1 MMRTLEGPAMAAD
14 PAKLLEQLPLF
25 YDFSHEEIKKI
36 AAIAEEVRF
45 APRQIVYLAGDRA
58 DRVYLVI
65 SGLVRMAARDDDQ
78 TTPDDVIVR
87 SRGLF
92 GEDCAFDGSQRSLS
106 AMAIM
111 RTHCL
116 ALSREGLARLEEQQP
131 RIALKLTKKLAR
143 TTSMRLQQAAARI
156 PSGAFAEI
164 APLEPDGN
172 PPALV
177 NRTIGRIERA
187 LAVLVTV
194 RKPRAV

>member
-1 MMRTLEGPAMAAD
+1 MTRTTEGSELTVD
-14 PAKLLEQLPLF
+14 SAKLLEQLPLF

-45 APRQIVYLAGDRA
+45 APRQIIYRAGERA

-65 SGLVRMAARDDDQ
+65 SGLVRMASRDDDQ
-78 TTPDDVIVR
+78 TTPDDTIVR
-87 SRGLF
+87 SRGIF
-92 GEDCAFDGSQRSLS
+92 GEDCAFDGSHRSMA

-111 RTHCL
+111 RTVCL
-116 ALSREGLARLEEQQP
+116 ALTREGLARLEEQHP
-131 RIALKLTKKLAR
+131 RAALKLTKKLAR

-156 PSGAFAEI
+156 PAGTFADI
-164 APLEPDGN
+164 APIETAGERR
-172 PPALV
+172 AFV